1 MSTYKVKAN
10 WEDSSDEEDDT
21 VRCAVASEAVAS
33 EVVSS
38 EAACASEAVAS
49 PSIDTTTIN
58 RCDCF
63 ACISD
68 SYEIEKY
75 ISETG
80 FPPQCEKKIAEAKQY
95 HDDEDE
101 GYAEDDEGYAEDD
114 DGYEEDEYDD
124 ACDMV
129 DKKMGNYVRCR

>member
-1 MSTYKVKAN
+1 MNTLKTKAN
-10 WEDSSDEEDDT
+10 WEDSSDEEEMEET
-21 VRCAVASEAVAS
+21 VAAVASEAA
-33 EVVSS
+33 ECAS
-38 EAACASEAVAS
+38 EAACASEASSEINTSYIV
-49 PSIDTTTIN
+49 N

-80 FPPQCEKKIAEAKQY
+80 FPPQCEKKLEADKQY
-95 HDDEDE
+95 NEDE
-101 GYAEDDEGYAEDD
+101 GYDDDEYDE
-114 DGYEEDEYDD
+114 YEEDEYDD

-129 DKKMGNYVRCR
+129 DKKMGNYVKCR

>member
-1 MSTYKVKAN
+1 MSESKIKAN
-10 WEDSSDEEDDT
+10 WEDSSDEEDNT
-21 VRCAVASEAVAS
+21 CSSASEAVASEAVAS
-33 EVVSS
+33 EEV
-38 EAACASEAVAS
+38 ASEAVAS
-49 PSIDTTTIN
+49 PSIGTTTIN

-80 FPPQCEKKIAEAKQY
+80 FPPQCENKLEAEKQY
-95 HDDEDE
+95 DEDEGYDEDDE
-101 GYAEDDEGYAEDD
+101 GYAEDDED

>member
-1 MSTYKVKAN
+1 MSALKVKTN
-10 WEDSSDEEDDT
+10 WEDSSDDEDQTMAVPSET
-21 VRCAVASEAVAS
+21 VEVAVAVAADS
-33 EVVSS
+33 T
-38 EAACASEAVAS
+38 
-49 PSIDTTTIN
+49 IDTSSIN

-80 FPPQCEKKIAEAKQY
+80 FPPQCESKLEADKQY
-95 HDDEDE
+95 NEGYNEDEGYDDEDE
-101 GYAEDDEGYAEDD
+101 YDE
-114 DGYEEDEYDD
+114 YEEDEYDD

-129 DKKMGNYVRCR
+129 DKKMGNYVKCR

>member
-21 VRCAVASEAVAS
+21 VRCASEA
-33 EVVSS
+33 VSS
-38 EAACASEAVAS
+38 EAVTSEAVTSEAVS
-49 PSIDTTTIN
+49 LISTTTIN

-80 FPPQCEKKIAEAKQY
+80 FPPQCEKKLAEAKQY
-95 HDDEDE
+95 HHDEDE
-101 GYAEDDEGYAEDD
+101 GYAEDDEGYDEDD
-114 DGYEEDEYDD
+114 EDYYEDEYDD

-129 DKKMGNYVRCR
+129 DKKMGNYVKCR

>member
-1 MSTYKVKAN
+1 MNTLKTKAN
-10 WEDSSDEEDDT
+10 WEDSSDEE
-21 VRCAVASEAVAS
+21 EI
-33 EVVSS
+33 EEPVV
-38 EAACASEAVAS
+38 ACASQADTSQALAVAA
-49 PSIDTTTIN
+49 PSIDTTFIN

-80 FPPQCEKKIAEAKQY
+80 FPPQCENKLAADKQY
-95 HDDEDE
+95 DDEDE
-101 GYAEDDEGYAEDD
+101 GYAEDDDED
-114 DGYEEDEYDD
+114 YYEDEYDD

>member
-21 VRCAVASEAVAS
+21 MTCAVTSEAVAS
-33 EVVSS
+33 EATVAADSVVYT
-38 EAACASEAVAS
+38 
-49 PSIDTTTIN
+49 PTIN

-80 FPPQCEKKIAEAKQY
+80 FPPQCEKKLAEAKQY
-95 HDDEDE
+95 NDDEDE
-101 GYAEDDEGYAEDD
+101 GYAEDDEGYDEDD
-114 DGYEEDEYDD
+114 EYEEDEYDD